1 MLWVLLDV
9 LSTCKLHIVKSVIV
23 TGAGFVGTALIN
35 KLREMGIDV
44 VGIARHPRGGNV
56 IVGDA
61 GDWQFMLKLIL
72 ERNVDTIF
80 HLAADATVGQVHAM
94 PYESALNNVRAVLG
108 VLEAVRKAGGKTRI
122 VVLGTDKEYGEVEDA
137 DEDAP
142 LARNS
147 GVYGASK
154 LAATFL
160 ALAYRQEFGVDVTV
174 ARSVNIYGP
183 GDTNL
188 TRIVPKAI
196 WSFMKGVPFTLYVPA
211 GKRAYIYIDDAV
223 NALITIAEKGHDYPV
238 INICSRDIKSS
249 DEVVREIL
257 KYFPGGQVKE
267 VPSPYPEIKSQSLR
281 CDKLKSLG
289 WVQSVSFEDGIRRT
303 VEWWLKNK
311 PLN

>member
-1 MLWVLLDV
+1 MQSVL
-9 LSTCKLHIVKSVIV
+9 V
-23 TGAGFVGTALIN
+23 TGAGFIGNALIN
-35 KLREMGIDV
+35 ALKSRGISV
-44 VGIARHPRGGNV
+44 VGVARHPRSADV
-56 IVGDA
+56 IGGDA
-61 GDWQFMLKLIL
+61 GDWQFMLKLML
-72 ERNVDTIF
+72 ERNVDTVF
-80 HLAADATVGQVHAM
+80 HLAADATVAQVHNM

-108 VLEAVRKAGGKTRI
+108 VLEASRRYGKARV

-160 ALAYRQEFGVDVTV
+160 ALAYRQEFGLDVTV

-211 GKRAYIYIDDAV
+211 GKRAYIYIDDLV
-223 NALITIAEKGHDYPV
+223 NALATIAERGRDYPV
-238 INICSRDIKSS
+238 INVCSRDIKSS
-249 DEVVREIL
+249 DEVVKEIL
-257 KYFPGGQVKE
+257 KYFPNGVVKE
-267 VPSPYPEIKSQSLR
+267 VPSPYPEIRNQSLR

-289 WVQSVSFEDGIRRT
+289 WQQTISFEEGIRRT
-303 VEWWLKNK
+303 VEWWLKTK
-311 PLN
+311 PIG

>member
-1 MLWVLLDV
+1 MQSVL
-9 LSTCKLHIVKSVIV
+9 V
-23 TGAGFVGTALIN
+23 TGAGFIGNALIN
-35 KLREMGIDV
+35 ALKSRGISV
-44 VGIARHPRGGNV
+44 VGVARHPRSADV
-56 IVGDA
+56 IGGDA
-61 GDWQFMLKLIL
+61 GDWQFMLKLML
-72 ERNVDTIF
+72 ERNVDTVF
-80 HLAADATVGQVHAM
+80 HLAADATVAQVHNM

-108 VLEAVRKAGGKTRI
+108 VLEAARRYGKARV

-160 ALAYRQEFGVDVTV
+160 ALAYRQEFGLDVTV

-211 GKRAYIYIDDAV
+211 GKRAYIYIDDLV
-223 NALITIAEKGHDYPV
+223 NALAIIAERGRDYPV
-238 INICSRDIKSS
+238 INVCSRDIKSS
-249 DEVVREIL
+249 DEVVKEIL
-257 KYFPGGQVKE
+257 KYFPNGVVKE
-267 VPSPYPEIKSQSLR
+267 VPSPYPEIRNQSLR

-289 WVQSVSFEDGIRRT
+289 WQQTVLFEEGIRRT
-303 VEWWLKNK
+303 VEWWLKTK
-311 PLN
+311 PIG